1 MLYHEAESLFRKAR
15 NKDRGAR
22 LRGREG
28 RTRLVKTERG
38 YGIQYCA
45 TVIIEILQSGEYILN
60 SGGYRTR
67 STKAKINEFSPAR
80 LHQTAHV
87 WYVHTESGEPVPFQ
101 DGIKIDAEGKPV
113 NAKASDGI
121 KIVKAQASKVAKVKA
136 YVKAFIAK
144 IEAGE
149 LPKPSA
155 GDCMGCAM
163 RTTTGEVLGDV
174 AMKDHVHSH
183 LDEGCHVPSLLVN
196 ALRESGYRPEYVN
209 PWNGLGSGRDT
220 TVYKRA
226 LTQYLLKRGV

>member
-38 YGIQYCA
+38 FGIRYCD
-45 TVIIEILQSGEYILN
+45 TVIVEILQSGEYILN
-60 SGGYRTR
+60 SGGYRTV

-80 LHQTAHV
+80 LHQSAHV
-87 WYVHTESGEPVPFQ
+87 WYLYTGEGSQPVPFQ
-101 DGIKIDAEGKPV
+101 DGIEVDAEGKPKNV
-113 NAKASDGI
+113 KATESV

-136 YVKAFIAK
+136 YVSAFIRK
-144 IEAGE
+144 VEAGK

-174 AMKDHVHSH
+174 AMKDHLQSH
-183 LDEGCHVPSLLVN
+183 LDEGYHVPSLLVN
-196 ALRESGYRPEYVN
+196 AVRESGYNPAFVN
-209 PWNGLGSGRDT
+209 PWNGLERGT

-226 LTQYLLKRGV
+226 LTKYLLKRV